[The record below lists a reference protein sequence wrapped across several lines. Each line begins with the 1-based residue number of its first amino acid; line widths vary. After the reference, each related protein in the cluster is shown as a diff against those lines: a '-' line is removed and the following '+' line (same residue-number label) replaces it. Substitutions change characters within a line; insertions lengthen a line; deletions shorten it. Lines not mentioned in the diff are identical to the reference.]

1 MSSGLSLLI
10 LPDVICPGRDVF
22 CLSSVSLLSCV
33 PFRTEENNLQLYS
46 NVVQPFM
53 YSELLIISLQAHC
66 VASPNAID
74 AV

>member
-10 LPDVICPGRDVF
+10 FSDVICPGRDVF
-22 CLSSVSLLSCV
+22 CLSVSSLSCV
-33 PFRTEENNLQLYS
+33 PFRTEENNLRLYS